1 VSSETAIGNPYSYG
15 RPIQD
20 PGGFYG
26 REQQLHDIFE
36 HIEKKECV
44 NVVGERRSGKTSL
57 LYRLES
63 REEQVSR
70 GADPKALFVYVDAE
84 IIPQSPDG
92 FFREVFTQVGL
103 RYAHLQLQLPDTE
116 LAEQQVRLLFKDMQP
131 YRLIVLVDEFEC
143 ISQCEAFPPRFF
155 VFLRGLS
162 FCYDISF
169 ILSTHRRLF
178 ECCTPEVV
186 TSPFPNIFKTV
197 EVGPFAPEEYEHFVK
212 DTSRRGGAPLQL
224 VQEDVAKLAGYFPYL
239 VQMACWHYYQV
250 WTESGS
256 LDEESRT
263 EVRRRFDQEAAPHL
277 RAVWSRYLSDE
288 ERDTLLHLLA
298 GESSARP
305 NVVWRLQKRGYIQD
319 DHLASVALADYIRDQ
334 MQTVPA
340 SPAVAE
346 GVPSAGLWVDAA
358 SGNLYLEG
366 NRLEPPLTKHQY
378 RLVKLLFENKGKICT
393 PYMVV
398 EAVWSEDYIDQV
410 DDQRIA
416 QLISRLRKRVEP
428 EGRPWRHI
436 VTVHGRGLTLGDG

>member
-1 VSSETAIGNPYSYG
+1 VSSETAIANPYSYG

-20 PGGFYG
+20 PEGFYG

-36 HIEKKECV
+36 YIEKKECV

-57 LYRLES
+57 LYRLQS
-63 REEQVSR
+63 REEQLSR
-70 GADPKALFVYVDAE
+70 RADPNALSVYVDAE
-84 IIPQSPDG
+84 ITPQSPDG
-92 FFREVFTQVGL
+92 FFREIFTQVGRLYPHL
-103 RYAHLQLQLPDTE
+103 RVEIPDAE
-116 LAEQQVRLLFKDMQP
+116 LSEQQVRLLFQEVQP

-143 ISQCEAFPPRFF
+143 ISQCDAFPPRFF

-169 ILSTHRRLF
+169 ILSTHRRLY

-212 DTSRRGGAPLQL
+212 DTAMRGGSPLQL
-224 VQEDVAKLAGYFPYL
+224 VQDDVANLAGYFPYL
-239 VQMACWHYYQV
+239 VQMACWHYFQV
-250 WTESGS
+250 WTELGS
-256 LDEESRT
+256 LDEKARA
-263 EVRRRFDQEAAPHL
+263 EVHRRFDQEAASHFA
-277 RAVWSRYLSDE
+277 AVWSRYLSDE
-288 ERDTLLHLLA
+288 ERDTLLRLLD
-298 GESSARP
+298 GDPSPRS

-319 DHLASVALADYIRDQ
+319 GHLSSVALADYIRTQ
-334 MQTVPA
+334 MQTVTAP
-340 SPAVAE
+340 PAVTE
-346 GVPSAGLWVDAA
+346 GVPSSGLWVDTA
-358 SGNLYLEG
+358 SGNLYVEG

-378 RLVKLLFENKGKICT
+378 RLVKLLFESKGKICT

-398 EAVWSEDYIDQV
+398 EAVWSEDYIDEV

-428 EGRPWRHI
+428 EGRPWRYI
-436 VTVHGRGLTLGDG
+436 VTVHGRGITLGDG